1 MRDFSLYPIQGVA
14 REWRRENFDLSRLPI
29 AIVPGVRIEDVSGC
43 IASDTFKWVERDLGS
58 RAAETLSE
66 THYALVHRHD
76 AQATFQNDK
85 VVQEHEYVERSEQ
98 LVRKLAAC
106 LRLIRP
112 MRQYSNFMRGNVRDD
127 GTFDVRHFQ
136 APADL
141 VGVPEIQALFL
152 LRDRDADD
160 LIRFAPTFLRA
171 MDGEFWK
178 FRMAVQFHELGYWAQ
193 DERWKARYLLW
204 ASAIESIYTS
214 HNYQGSRLAKKRI
227 KWFLGDNTPIYE
239 AEDLADVMLPDP
251 HITVGSIADS
261 LYRLRSFIAHGDRIP
276 DHYFSEI
283 CRSGLNGGVPT
294 YQGLFE
300 AQSFI
305 IRTSLLKILQDG
317 LMNDFAGA
325 TAADSYFKIHGLDR
339 P

>member
-14 REWRRENFDLSRLPI
+14 REWRHEQFDLARLPI
-29 AIVPGVRIEDVSGC
+29 GIVPGVRIEDVSGC

-58 RAAETLSE
+58 RAVKTLGETR
-66 THYALVHRHD
+66 YALVHRHD
-76 AQATFQNDK
+76 AQATFQGGE

-106 LRLIRP
+106 LRIIRP

-136 APADL
+136 SPADL
-141 VGVPEIQALFL
+141 IGVPEIQALFL

-160 LIRFAPTFLRA
+160 LIKFAPEFLRA
-171 MDGEFWK
+171 MDEDFWK

-227 KWFLGDNTPIYE
+227 KWFLGDSTSVYA
-239 AEDLADVMLPDP
+239 AEDLADTMLPDP
-251 HITVGSIADS
+251 NITVGLIADD
-261 LYRLRSFIAHGDRIP
+261 LYTLRSFIAHGDRIP
-276 DHYFSEI
+276 DHYFSRI
-283 CRSGLNGGVPT
+283 CRTGLNGGVT
-294 YQGLFE
+294 LYQGLFE
-300 AQSFI
+300 AQSFV
-305 IRTSLLKILQDG
+305 IRASLLKILQEH
-317 LMNDFAGA
+317 LLNDFADA
-325 TAADSYFKIHGLDR
+325 PAADSYFKTHGLAK